1 VEARSRSAEVAG
13 PTPKIAPVGQRI
25 EDYALIGDTHT
36 AALVGRDGSIDWLC
50 VPRFDSAA
58 CFAALLGSPANGRWL
73 IAPKAGGPATRRC
86 YQKGTLVLEQEWDT
100 PSGAV
105 RVTDFMPPRHHHPRI
120 FRLVEGLQGSVEM
133 TGQLVIRFEYGYQ
146 VPWVTQTGT
155 GIRAI
160 AGPDLVE
167 IESPVS
173 QEPVHMH
180 HEGSFLVKEGE
191 QYAFRLHWAPSFD
204 EESRNL
210 DCATALEETR
220 TFWRDWSRP
229 TSEVHGQWD
238 DLVQRS
244 LITLKALTYAPTGG
258 IVAAPTTSLPED
270 VGGSRNWD
278 YRYCWV
284 RDASLTLDGLVESGH
299 LDEAR
304 AWFRWLLRAAAGNP
318 DQLQVMYGV
327 AGERRLPE
335 LELDWL
341 PGYEA
346 SRPVRVGNAASL
358 QFQLDVFGELM
369 EAIDLAR
376 GAGAETEPVVWDL
389 QRVLIE
395 FVENH
400 WDEPDQGIW
409 ELRGPPQRLV
419 YSRVMAWVAM
429 DRAVKSVELYGLLGP
444 VERWRKVR
452 DAIHEQVC
460 TQGYNAEIGSFTQ
473 AYGSK
478 ELDASLLLVPRMG
491 FLPTTDP
498 RVIGTIEA
506 VQRDLVVDG
515 FVLRYRS
522 SSGVDGLPGNEGAF
536 LPCTLWLVAGL
547 AELGR
552 TDQALEF
559 FNRVVSVANDVGLLS
574 EEYDTERK
582 RLVGNFP
589 QAFTHVALIHAARE
603 LALASAGGEQAA
615 DRSTF
620 SAGGRRGGPR
630 LHRALG

>member
-1 VEARSRSAEVAG
+1 M
-13 PTPKIAPVGQRI
+13 PGQF
-25 EDYALIGDTHT
+25 
-36 AALVGRDGSIDWLC
+36 S
-50 VPRFDSAA
+50 
-58 CFAALLGSPANGRWL
+58 
-73 IAPKAGGPATRRC
+73 
-86 YQKGTLVLEQEWDT
+86 
-100 PSGAV
+100 
-105 RVTDFMPPRHHHPRI
+105 
-120 FRLVEGLQGSVEM
+120 
-133 TGQLVIRFEYGYQ
+133 
-146 VPWVTQTGT
+146 
-155 GIRAI
+155 
-160 AGPDLVE
+160 
-167 IESPVS
+167 
-173 QEPVHMH
+173 
-180 HEGSFLVKEGE
+180 
-191 QYAFRLHWAPSFD
+191 
-204 EESRNL
+204 
-210 DCATALEETR
+210 
-220 TFWRDWSRP
+220 
-229 TSEVHGQWD
+229 

-318 DQLQVMYGV
+318 DQLQIMYGV

-341 PGYEA
+341 CGYES

-376 GAGAETEPVVWDL
+376 SAGAETEKSVWDL

-409 ELRGPPQRLV
+409 ELRGPPQRLT

-429 DRAVKSVELYGLLGP
+429 DRAVRGVERYGLEGP
-444 VERWRKVR
+444 VDRWRKVR
-452 DAIHEQVC
+452 DTIHEQVC
-460 TQGYNAEIGSFTQ
+460 SLGYNAEVGSFTQ

-478 ELDASLLLVPRMG
+478 ELDASLLLLSRMG
-491 FLPTTDP
+491 FLPITDP
-498 RVIGTIEA
+498 RVISTIEA
-506 VQRDLVVDG
+506 VQRELVVDG

-522 SSGVDGLPGNEGAF
+522 SSGVDGLPGDEGAF

-547 AELGR
+547 AKLGR

-559 FNRVVSVANDVGLLS
+559 FNRVVAVANDVGLWS
-574 EEYDTERK
+574 EEYDTKRK

-589 QAFTHVALIHAARE
+589 QAFTHVGFINSARV
-603 LALASAGGEQAA
+603 LAEAMGGSEPSSPPPA
-615 DRSTF
+615 
-620 SAGGRRGGPR
+620 
-630 LHRALG
+630 

>member
-1 VEARSRSAEVAG
+1 MS
-13 PTPKIAPVGQRI
+13 QRI

-58 CFAALLGSPANGRWL
+58 CFAAMLGTPANGRWL
-73 IAPKAGGPATRRC
+73 LAPKGGGPATRRR
-86 YQKGTLVLEQEWDT
+86 YVKGTLMLEQEWDT
-100 PSGAV
+100 PSGTV

-120 FRLVEGLQGSVEM
+120 FRRVEGLRGSVEM
-133 TGQLVIRFEYGYQ
+133 VGQLVIRFEYGYQ
-146 VPWVTQTGT
+146 VPWVTQTGN

-160 AGPDLVE
+160 AGPDLIE
-167 IESPVS
+167 IDSPVPL
-173 QEPVHMH
+173 EPVHMH
-180 HEGSFLVKEGE
+180 HEVSFEVKEGE

-210 DCATALEETR
+210 DCTTALEETR

-229 TSEVHGQWD
+229 SSEVHGEWEG
-238 DLVQRS
+238 LVQRS

-318 DQLQVMYGV
+318 DQLQIMYGV
-327 AGERRLPE
+327 GGERRLPE

-341 PGYEA
+341 SGYD
-346 SRPVRVGNAASL
+346 SSQPVRVGNAASL

-376 GAGAETEPVVWDL
+376 TAGAGTEPVVWDL
-389 QRVLIE
+389 QRVLVQ

-409 ELRGPPQRLV
+409 ELRGPPQRLT

-429 DRAVKSVELYGLLGP
+429 DRAVKGVEMYGLEGP
-444 VERWRKVR
+444 VDRWRKVR
-452 DAIHEQVC
+452 DTIHEQVC
-460 TQGYNAEIGSFTQ
+460 SQGYNAEIGSFTQ

-478 ELDASLLLVPRMG
+478 ELDASLLLIARMG
-491 FLPTTDP
+491 FLPITDP
-498 RVIGTIEA
+498 RVISTLEA
-506 VQRDLVVDG
+506 VQRELVVDG
-515 FVLRYRS
+515 FVIRYRNG
-522 SSGVDGLPGNEGAF
+522 SGVDGLPGDEGAF
-536 LPCTLWLVAGL
+536 LPCTLWLVTGL
-547 AELGR
+547 AKLGR
-552 TDQALEF
+552 TDEALEF

-574 EEYDTERK
+574 EEYDTKRK

-589 QAFTHVALIHAARE
+589 QAFTHVALINAARE
-603 LALASAGGEQAA
+603 LAAAQANARAAAS
-615 DRSTF
+615 STH
-620 SAGGRRGGPR
+620 S
-630 LHRALG
+630 